1 MKVWLL
7 YDCTDRLE
15 GVYSEH
21 AHEVREQQFYEEALV
36 RREQRN
42 KVLAE
47 EVKEL
52 KTLRKPYLDEA
63 ERLLV
68 VERNAKEAGCTY
80 TLKEA
85 RKERKVALRQADKLT
100 SEISRRETKIHNSM
114 LQTRQQILSNYG
126 IGHWWQDEYVL
137 EAD

>member
-21 AHEVREQQFYEEALV
+21 AKEVREQQFYEEALQN
-36 RREQRN
+36 REHRN
-42 KVLAE
+42 AVLAE
-47 EVKEL
+47 EVREL
-52 KTLRKPYLDEA
+52 KALRRPYLEEA
-63 ERLLV
+63 ERLLT
-68 VERNAKEAGCTY
+68 VEREAKEANNTY
-80 TLKEA
+80 VLKET

-100 SEISRRETKIHNSM
+100 SEIARRETKIHNSM
-114 LQTRQQILSNYG
+114 LLTYQQILSDYG
-126 IGHWWQDEYVL
+126 IGHWWQEEYVL

>member
-15 GVYSEH
+15 GVYSET
-21 AHEVREQQFYEEALV
+21 AHEVREQQFYEEALQNRE
-36 RREQRN
+36 RRN
-42 KVLAE
+42 SILAE

-52 KTLRKPYLDEA
+52 KELRKPYLDEA
-63 ERLLV
+63 ERLLIE
-68 VERNAKEAGCTY
+68 EREAKESDNTY
-80 TLKEA
+80 VLKET
-85 RKERKVALRQADKLT
+85 RKNRKIALRQADKLT
-100 SEISRRETKIHNSM
+100 SEIARKETKIHNSM

-126 IGHWWQDEYVL
+126 IGYWWQEEYVL

>member
-1 MKVWLL
+1 MKVYLL

-21 AHEVREQQFYEEALV
+21 AKEVREQQFYEEALKN
-36 RREQRN
+36 REHRN
-42 KVLAE
+42 TVLAE

-52 KTLRKPYLDEA
+52 KALRKPYLEEA
-63 ERLLV
+63 ERLLT
-68 VERNAKEAGCTY
+68 VEREAKESENTY
-80 TLKEA
+80 VLKET

-100 SEISRRETKIHNSM
+100 SEISHRETKIHNSM
-114 LQTRQQILSNYG
+114 LQTRQQIISTYG
-126 IGHWWQDEYVL
+126 IGHWWQEEYVL

>member
-21 AHEVREQQFYEEALV
+21 AKEVREQQFYEEALAN
-36 RREQRN
+36 RERMN
-42 KVLAE
+42 AVLAE

-52 KTLRKPYLDEA
+52 KALRKPYLEEA
-63 ERLLV
+63 ERLLAE
-68 VERNAKEAGCTY
+68 EREAKEINHTGR
-80 TLKEA
+80 LKEA
-85 RKERKVALRQADKLT
+85 RKSRKVALRQADKLT
-100 SEISRRETKIHNSM
+100 SEIARRETKINNSM
-114 LQTRQQILSNYG
+114 LLTYQQILSNYG
-126 IGHWWQDEYVL
+126 IDHWWQEEHVL

>member
-21 AHEVREQQFYEEALV
+21 AKEVREQQFYEEALANRE
-36 RREQRN
+36 RRN
-42 KVLAE
+42 AMLAE

-52 KTLRKPYLDEA
+52 KALRKPYLEEA
-63 ERLLV
+63 ERLLT
-68 VERNAKEAGCTY
+68 VEREAKESENTY
-80 TLKEA
+80 VLKEA

-100 SEISRRETKIHNSM
+100 SEISHRETKIHNSM
-114 LQTRQQILSNYG
+114 LQTHQQIISNYG
-126 IGHWWQDEYVL
+126 VGHWWQEEYVL

>member
-15 GVYSEH
+15 GVYSER
-21 AHEVREQQFYEEALV
+21 AKEVREQQFYEEALA
-36 RREQRN
+36 RRMDRN
-42 KVLAE
+42 NTLAE

-52 KTLRKPYLDEA
+52 KALRKPYLDEA
-63 ERLLV
+63 ERLLT
-68 VERNAKEAGCTY
+68 VEREAKESDCVY

-100 SEISRRETKIHNSM
+100 SEIARKETKIHNS
-114 LQTRQQILSNYG
+114 LLLTYQQILSTYG
-126 IGHWWQDEYVL
+126 IGHWWQEEYVL

>member
-21 AHEVREQQFYEEALV
+21 AKEVREQQFYEEALQNRE
-36 RREQRN
+36 RRN
-42 KVLAE
+42 AGLAE

-52 KTLRKPYLDEA
+52 KALRKPYLEEV
-63 ERLLV
+63 ERLLT
-68 VERNAKEAGCTY
+68 VEHEAKESENTY
-80 TLKEA
+80 VLKET

-100 SEISRRETKIHNSM
+100 SEISRREAKIHNSM
-114 LQTRQQILSNYG
+114 LLTHQQILSNYG
-126 IGHWWQDEYVL
+126 IGHWWPEEYVL

>member
-15 GVYSEH
+15 GVYSER
-21 AHEVREQQFYEEALV
+21 AKEVREQQFYEEALQNRE
-36 RREQRN
+36 RRN
-42 KVLAE
+42 AVLAE

-52 KTLRKPYLDEA
+52 KALRKPYLEEA
-63 ERLLV
+63 ERLLT
-68 VERNAKEAGCTY
+68 VEREAKEANNTY
-80 TLKEA
+80 VLKET

-114 LQTRQQILSNYG
+114 LQTRQQIISNYG
-126 IGHWWQDEYVL
+126 IGHWWQEEYVL